1 MHVPY
6 DVFWHLNPRKLKPFE
21 KAYEMDMDSR
31 QNATNLEAWLYGLY
45 NQHAI
50 ASVLAK
56 NTKYPK
62 KPFDLFDG
70 KQKKTAVEEGRDFE
84 KYVQQFNAMR
94 KNKPITH

>member
-1 MHVPY
+1 M
-6 DVFWHLNPRKLKPFE
+6 LRREALE

-56 NTKYPK
+56 NTKYPQ
-62 KPFDLFDG
+62 KPFELFGG